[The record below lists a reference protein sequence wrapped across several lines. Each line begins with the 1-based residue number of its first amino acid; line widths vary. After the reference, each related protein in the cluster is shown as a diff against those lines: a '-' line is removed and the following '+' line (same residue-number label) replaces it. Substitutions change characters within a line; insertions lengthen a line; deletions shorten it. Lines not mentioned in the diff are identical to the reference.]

1 MSDTAGVASSLYPSR
16 VLRQTRLLL
25 LGAAVSAYAVV
36 LGQGLAVR
44 HHWFASIDSWH
55 PAQRMDDT
63 WRTVEVIGGT
73 VGTLVGAVVV
83 AAALVRKHRRAS
95 VYVLAVVS
103 LAELLHE
110 LVAAWFDRPRPPW
123 QFAEHHLTS
132 PGFPSGHVTAAT
144 ALVGATLVTV
154 KMLTRRANLRRL
166 WYLAGAAVV
175 IVIAYDRLALG
186 RHYVT
191 DVGGGVLL
199 GGATVLVGLVIYSP
213 LPRPALLDEIDSA
226 PRGRRL
232 AVVVNPIKVE
242 SVRQFQ
248 HTVRQVAR
256 ETGWDEPD
264 WYFTT
269 VEDSG
274 TGMAAAAAEA
284 GADLVVVCGGDGT
297 VREVCAELAS
307 TGIPVG
313 IIPAGTGNLLARNLQ
328 IPLYLRAAIG
338 VALTGQDRAV
348 DLVEV
353 SGDGFEDGAFLV
365 MAGMGFDAAIM
376 TGVDEGLKR
385 RIGWMAYILSA
396 LKALMFPAIK
406 VEVSVDDGP
415 WTKHRAR
422 TVVIGNVGQLQGGMP
437 LIPDARIDDG
447 LLDVVLLHPQ
457 QFLSWLPLAYRI
469 ITKRPHIDETV
480 MRLRGRTVH
489 VRASTD
495 NPRQLDGDPIPDG
508 RELIARCSQG
518 RLLVRVPR

>member
-1 MSDTAGVASSLYPSR
+1 M
-16 VLRQTRLLL
+16 LRRTRLLL
-25 LGAAVSAYAVV
+25 LSAAVSAYALLIG
-36 LGQGLAVR
+36 LGVAVR
-44 HHWFASIDSWH
+44 HGWFAGIDKQH
-55 PAQRMDDT
+55 PTLRMQGF
-63 WRTVEVIGGT
+63 WRTIEVLGGT
-73 VGTLVGAVVV
+73 VGGLVATVIV
-83 AAALVRKHRRAS
+83 AGLLFRKHRRAS
-95 VYVLAVVS
+95 LYVVGVVAV
-103 LAELLHE
+103 AYLLHW
-110 LVAAWFDRPRPPW
+110 LIAAAFDRTRPPW
-123 QFAEHHLTS
+123 QNAEHHLAS
-132 PGFPSGHVTAAT
+132 PGFPSGHVTMAT
-144 ALVGATLVTV
+144 ALVGATLVAV
-154 KMLTRRANLRRL
+154 KMLTRRAGFRRL
-166 WYLAGAAVV
+166 WYVAGADLLVL
-175 IVIAYDRLALG
+175 ISYDRIALG

-191 DVGGGVLL
+191 DVAGGLLL
-199 GGATVLVGLVIYSP
+199 GAATVLIGLVIYSP
-213 LPRPALLDEIDSA
+213 LPRPELLEEIDSA

-232 AVVVNPIKVE
+232 AVVLNPIKVE
-242 SVRQFQ
+242 SVRQFR

-256 ETGWDEPD
+256 ETGWNEPD

-274 TGMAAAAAEA
+274 TGMAAAAAVA

-338 VALTGQDRAV
+338 VALTGQDKAI

-353 SGDGFEDGAFLV
+353 SGDGFDDSAFLV
-365 MAGMGFDAAIM
+365 MAGRGFDAAIM
-376 TGVDEGLKR
+376 TGVDEGLKK

-396 LKALMFPAIK
+396 LKALMFPVIK
-406 VEVSVDDGP
+406 LEVSIDDGP

-422 TVVIGNVGQLQGGMP
+422 TVVVGNVGQLQGGMP
-437 LIPDARIDDG
+437 LIPDAQIDDG

-457 QFLSWLPLAYRI
+457 RFLSWLPLAYRI
-469 ITKRPHIDETV
+469 ITKRPHVDETV

-489 VRASTD
+489 IRASAD

-508 RELIARCSQG
+508 REILAHCSQG